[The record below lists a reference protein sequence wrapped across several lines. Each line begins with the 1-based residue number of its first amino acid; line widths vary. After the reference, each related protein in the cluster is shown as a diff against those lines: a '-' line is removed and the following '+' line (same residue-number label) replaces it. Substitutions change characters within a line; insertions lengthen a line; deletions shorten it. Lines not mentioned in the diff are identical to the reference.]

1 LLLVHD
7 DRLLR
12 IVDRWLGEVAA
23 EQFDEVLPLLRR
35 TFGAF
40 ADPERRAIGERAA
53 ALTGAVPAA
62 RVADGIDEKRA
73 ELVIPVFARLLGV
86 SA

>member
-1 LLLVHD
+1 MHD

-12 IVDRWLGEVAA
+12 VVDRWLAAVPA

-53 ALTGAVPAA
+53 ALAGAVPAA
-62 RVADGIDEKRA
+62 RSTAEIDEQRA
-73 ELVIPVFARLLGV
+73 ELVVPVFARLLGV

>member
-1 LLLVHD
+1 MHD

-12 IVDRWLGEVAA
+12 LVDRWLAAVAA

-62 RVADGIDEKRA
+62 RVVEGLDEKRA
-73 ELVIPVFARLLGV
+73 ELVVPVFARLLGV
-86 SA
+86 GG